1 MDKPLH
7 VVTGAFGYSGRW
19 VAHHLLKSDARVR
32 TLTNAVGRDD
42 PFDGRVEVHG
52 LDFNDTERL
61 VESLRGA
68 EVLYNTY
75 WVRYNKR
82 EHRFAHNTA
91 AVENTSLFEAAR
103 LAGVK
108 TRGAVL
114 GRQPDQGTEL
124 DVLRLGQGQGGNDAQ
139 RIGPLLL
146 HPKADRLFGGH
157 QNVLINNIAWM
168 LRRFPVF
175 GVFGFGNYPDPTR
188 PGRRRGGHRP
198 RAPYRRTP
206 WWFYVGPETFRYKD
220 YIRHMVNA
228 MGLLGMVDY
237 PATAWSVAVWTG
249 ARRVP
254 SGRRHHAC
262 GNQGVATGSDGI
274 LGAAQRDAP
283 LLGVDRRTRCVV
295 WKSGIKTI
303 SKSVQV
309 QAALIK
315 AREHRV

>member
-91 AVENTSLFEAAR
+91 VENTRRLFEAAR

-108 TRGAVL
+108 RVVQFSVANPTKAPNWTYFEGKVKVETML
-114 GRQPDQGTEL
+114 KESGL
-124 DVLRLGQGQGGNDAQ
+124 SYCILR
-139 RIGPLLL
+139 PTV
-146 HPKADRLFGGH
+146 LFGGH
-157 QNVLINNIAWM
+157 RNVLINNIAWM

-175 GVFGFGNYPDPTR
+175 GVFGFGNYPIQPVHVED
-188 PGRRRGGHRP
+188 
-198 RAPYRRTP
+198 
-206 WWFYVGPETFRYKD
+206 
-220 YIRHMVNA
+220 
-228 MGLLGMVDY
+228 
-237 PATAWSVAVWTG
+237 VAE
-249 ARRVP
+249 
-254 SGRRHHAC
+254 
-262 GNQGVATGSDGI
+262 VA
-274 LGAAQRDAP
+274 
-283 LLGVDRRTRCVV
+283 
-295 WKSGIKTI
+295 
-303 SKSVQV
+303 
-309 QAALIK
+309 
-315 AREHRV
+315 